1 MLVEPYLFFDGRC
14 EEAIDFYKK
23 AIGAQVTSLT
33 RFKENPEPSNNPPGA
48 AEKVM
53 HASFRVGDTT
63 IMASDGHERFQ
74 GKPSFQG
81 FALTIAVKT
90 EAEAKK
96 MFDALANGGRVQV
109 PLGKTFF
116 SPSFGMIFDR
126 FGVMW
131 MVIIPTM

>member
-1 MLVEPYLFFDGRC
+1 MLVEPYLIFDGRC

-23 AIGAQVTSLT
+23 AIGAQVTSLM
-33 RFKENPEPSNNPPGA
+33 RFKENPEPSANPHGA
-48 AEKVM
+48 GEKVM

-63 IMASDGHERFQ
+63 IMASDGRNQ
-74 GKPSFQG
+74 GKPNFQG

-96 MFDALANGGRVQV
+96 VFNALADGGRVEM

-116 SPSFGMIFDR
+116 SPSFGMLADR
-126 FGVMW
+126 FGVNW